1 MTFYDNQN
9 TIQFQTNVIFLNI
22 IITEMKKQKDSVSL
36 TVTEIKRK
44 VRKYNIILSLIFV
57 LWLLTVGG
65 ILGGTLPVL
74 YPELFTSDGK
84 TTGKLR

>member
-1 MTFYDNQN
+1 M
-9 TIQFQTNVIFLNI
+9 
-22 IITEMKKQKDSVSL
+22 TEMKKQKDSRSL
-36 TVTEIKRK
+36 TVSELKRK

-74 YPELFTSDGK
+74 YPELFASDEK

>member
-1 MTFYDNQN
+1 M
-9 TIQFQTNVIFLNI
+9 
-22 IITEMKKQKDSVSL
+22 TEMKTQKDSRSL
-36 TVTEIKRK
+36 TVSELKRK

-84 TTGKLR
+84 TPGKLR

>member
-1 MTFYDNQN
+1 M
-9 TIQFQTNVIFLNI
+9 
-22 IITEMKKQKDSVSL
+22 TEMKKQKDSRSL
-36 TVTEIKRK
+36 TVSELKRK

-74 YPELFTSDGK
+74 YPELFAPDEK

>member
-1 MTFYDNQN
+1 M
-9 TIQFQTNVIFLNI
+9 
-22 IITEMKKQKDSVSL
+22 TEMKTQKDSRSL
-36 TVTEIKRK
+36 TVSVLKRK

-74 YPELFTSDGK
+74 HPELFTSDGK
-84 TTGKLR
+84 TQGKLR

>member
-1 MTFYDNQN
+1 M
-9 TIQFQTNVIFLNI
+9 
-22 IITEMKKQKDSVSL
+22 TEMKKQKDSRSL
-36 TVTEIKRK
+36 TVSELKRK

-57 LWLLTVGG
+57 LWLVTVGG

-74 YPELFTSDGK
+74 YPELFAPDEK